1 MRILSIH
8 RSFPGQFRHVLKAAQ
23 QQGTHQIQG
32 LGLVE
37 KPESVI
43 PGVDYKPYAIQ
54 RGNTPGIHPLAV
66 ETESKVIRGEACAAA
81 AFRLKQQ
88 GFNPDLIYGH
98 PGFGEMLF
106 LREIWPS
113 AKLLSF
119 QEFYYRTEHSDLD
132 FDPELQRTPS
142 WQHRAK
148 AQMKNANSLLNLEL
162 SNWCVTPTEFQR
174 STYPELFHSRFSV
187 IHDGI
192 DTATAAPAQEPLS
205 LILPTGQK
213 LSSGEPIVTFVN
225 RNIEPYRGCHSFIR
239 AIPELQR
246 LHPEATIVIV
256 GQRQGVSYGAACP
269 DPDGDW
275 CDRFLAEIEG
285 QYDPSRVIFCGS
297 LPYPQFLQLLKLS
310 AVHVYLTY
318 PFVLSWSL
326 LEAMSSGCAVVGSA
340 TAPVQEVIEHGR
352 NGLLVDFFKP
362 ADIAAAIAELLSNRE
377 RARQLGDAARQTILE
392 RYSLERCIPQHLEM
406 IEKVASGELNGRRG

>member
-1 MRILSIH
+1 MRVLCIH
-8 RSFPGQFRHVLKAAQ
+8 RSFPGQFRHVLKHLKSR
-23 QQGTHQIQG
+23 GRHELVG

-37 KPESVI
+37 HADPVI
-43 PGVDYKPYAIQ
+43 QGVKYAPYSLQ
-54 RGNTPGIHPLAV
+54 RCNTAGIHPLAM
-66 ETESKVIRGEACAAA
+66 ETETKVIRGEACAAA
-81 AFRLKQQ
+81 AMRFKQQ
-88 GFNPDLIYGH
+88 GFKPDLIYGH

-106 LREIWPS
+106 LREVWPD
-113 AKLLSF
+113 AAILSF
-119 QEFYYRTEHSDLD
+119 QEFYYRTENSDLD
-132 FDPELQRTPS
+132 FDPELQATPS
-142 WQHRAK
+142 WQQRAK

-162 SNWCVTPTEFQR
+162 SNWCISPTKFQR
-174 STYPELFHSRFSV
+174 STYPEVFQSRFNV

-192 DTATAAPAQEPLS
+192 DTATAAPARQPLE
-205 LILPTGQK
+205 LQLPGGEQ
-213 LSSGEPIVTFVN
+213 LRSGEPIITFVN

-239 AIPELQR
+239 AIPELQK
-246 LHPEATIVIV
+246 LHPDARVVIV
-256 GQRQGVSYGAACP
+256 GQKQGVSYGAAC
-269 DPDGDW
+269 PDGDW

-285 QYDPSRVIFCGS
+285 KYDPSRVIFCGS
-297 LPYPQFLQLLKLS
+297 LPYPSFLQLLKLS

-362 ADIAAAIAELLSNRE
+362 GDIAAAIAELLHNRE
-377 RARQLGDAARQTILE
+377 RASQLGQAARQTILE

-406 IEKVASGELNGRRG
+406 IEQVASGELNGRLG